1 MKFKVSLAQINPKTG
16 DIRGNGRKIVEA
28 IRTAR
33 ERGADLVVLP
43 EMCLTGYCLDE
54 KLLINL
60 EFLRANQ
67 RCLIE
72 EILPACQDISAIVGF
87 IDFDDGKLGP
97 DGRVVRHNAAA
108 VLSHGRL
115 LQVVRKRLLP
125 AYRYFDDKRYFVP
138 GEEVEP
144 VTIPAGQ
151 GSVPIGVLICE
162 DLWDESYA
170 LKPCALYR
178 DKGARYLF
186 CINAS
191 PFVGS
196 NPGSRDGKRFIR
208 DSVIRRQIRHHAL
221 PVIYVNTVGVGD
233 NGKNIIP
240 FDGFSVAYDRSGQL
254 VGALPQFRESQEE
267 VVFKDGESTPVPVP
281 PFSREEEIYQ
291 ALVMSVRDY
300 YDKIGI
306 FTRVLEAISGGID
319 SALGA
324 AIAYEAMGR
333 DLLSVYSLPSRYNS
347 ATTLGAARKLARNFE
362 LDYHE
367 VPIQKMVDAITE
379 AFEEHLHP
387 VNLPVTLEN
396 LQARVRGLIMM
407 AESNDRRALLL
418 TNGNQT
424 EIALGYAT
432 LYGDMVGGLSVIG
445 DLSKPDVYALARH
458 VNRRWGRTMIPEE
471 IFSIAPSAELK
482 EDQEDP
488 FDYDVVGPLVNDLV
502 ERGSSPSEL
511 NIRFRHQDL
520 DPARYPTQEGGIYE
534 EYGESEFSELTG
546 RIYRSLNSSVY
557 KRLQGA
563 PIVVVSARAFGFDLR
578 ETIINGW
585 RGGNG
590 WSDQI

>member
-1 MKFKVSLAQINPKTG
+1 MRFKVSLAQINPKTG
-16 DIRGNGRKIVEA
+16 DIRGNSRKIIKA

-60 EFLRANQ
+60 EFLRANR
-67 RCLIE
+67 RCLME
-72 EILPACQDISAIVGF
+72 EIRPACHNISAIVGF
-87 IDFDDGKLGP
+87 IDFDDARLGP

-108 VLSHGRL
+108 VLSHGTL
-115 LQVVRKRLLP
+115 LQIVRKRLLP

-138 GEEVEP
+138 GQEVEP
-144 VTIPAGQ
+144 VSIPADG
-151 GSVPIGVLICE
+151 GAVPVGVLICE
-162 DLWDESYA
+162 DLWDESYP

-178 DKGARYLF
+178 EKGARYLF

-196 NPGSRDGKRFIR
+196 NPGSRDGKRFVR
-208 DSVIRRQIRHHAL
+208 DSVIGDQIRRHGL
-221 PVIYVNTVGVGD
+221 PIVYVNTVGVGD

-240 FDGFSVAYDRSGQL
+240 FDGFSVAYDRRGQL
-254 VGALPQFRESQEE
+254 VGALPQFRESQDE
-267 VVFKDGESTPVPVP
+267 VVFEDGVSTPAPDLH
-281 PFSREEEIYQ
+281 FNREDEIYQ

-300 YDKIGI
+300 FDKIGI
-306 FTRVLEAISGGID
+306 FSRVLEAISGGID

-333 DLLSVYSLPSRYNS
+333 DRLSVYSLPSRYNS
-347 ATTLGAARKLARNFE
+347 STTLGAARKLARNFG

-379 AFEEHLHP
+379 GFEKYLHP
-387 VNLPVTLEN
+387 MNLSVTLEN
-396 LQARVRGLIMM
+396 LQARIRGLIMM

-458 VNRRWGRTMIPEE
+458 VNRRWGRPMIPEE

-488 FDYDVVGPLVNDLV
+488 FDYDVVGPMVNDLV
-502 ERGSSPSEL
+502 ERGSSPTEL
-511 NIRFRHQDL
+511 TNRFSRQEL
-520 DPARYPTQEGGIYE
+520 DSTRFSTQKGGIYDQ
-534 EYGESEFSELTG
+534 YGESEFGELAG
-546 RIYRSLNSSVY
+546 KIYRSLNSSVY

-585 RGGNG
+585 RGGEA
-590 WSDQI
+590 